1 MNKRDTLET
10 QVNVLA
16 DFDPKIPK
24 NFQNPDVRINALELD

>member
-16 DFDPKIPK
+16 DFDPKILK
-24 NFQNPDVRINALELD
+24 ILEIPMC